1 MVKMKIKSRVM
12 SNYSKLGE
20 IPGVLVDRV
29 AREKVLKDLGHKS
42 TSKEI
47 NADENEEEKK
57 GEEPEE
63 SKVATE
69 VSMVT

>member
-1 MVKMKIKSRVM
+1 M

-29 AREKVLKDLGHKS
+29 AREKVLKDLSHKS

-47 NADENEEEKK
+47 DVDENEEEKK